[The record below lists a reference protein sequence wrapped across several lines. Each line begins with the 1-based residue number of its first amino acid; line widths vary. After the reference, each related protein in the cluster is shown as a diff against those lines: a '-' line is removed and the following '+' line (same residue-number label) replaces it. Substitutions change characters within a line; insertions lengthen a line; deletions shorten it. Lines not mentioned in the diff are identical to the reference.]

1 MATPNKL
8 RTQAVDTSKT
18 TPEAFLAGASAPV
31 LTGPPAASSPPEPEA
46 QAEAPAAPAQIP
58 QVTPVAAHGVVTTPT
73 AIPDLF
79 VWVSRGGSTARV
91 ARTLRAMEVPGGLV
105 VKSSFAMNGQ
115 MGEAL
120 CFIPGLKIADL
131 TSAITPAI

>member
-1 MATPNKL
+1 MPTPNKL

-31 LTGPPAASSPPEPEA
+31 LSGPPAASPPPDLEVLQVDPPS
-46 QAEAPAAPAQIP
+46 APIP
-58 QVTPVAAHGVVTTPT
+58 QVASPQPTPT
-73 AIPDLF
+73 STPDLF
-79 VWVSRGGSTARV
+79 VLVSRAGTTAHV

-105 VKSSFAMNGQ
+105 IKVAYAIAPDVNPRS
-115 MGEAL
+115 EAL

-131 TSAITPAI
+131 TEALTQAVI